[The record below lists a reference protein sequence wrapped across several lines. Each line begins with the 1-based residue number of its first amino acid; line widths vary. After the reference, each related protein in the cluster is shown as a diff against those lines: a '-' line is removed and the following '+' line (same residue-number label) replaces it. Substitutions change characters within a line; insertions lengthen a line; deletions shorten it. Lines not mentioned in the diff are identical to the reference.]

1 MCPDRHAPLQS
12 RVVLQVATDGL
23 THHRV
28 FAHEH
33 DGLAP
38 QGQTD
43 GLHLLGADIVCAH
56 DETLWEVIQQ
66 LLHTRRKTCQK
77 QLNLTGVTIK
87 KMSETKRPCELWDA
101 NTQG

>member
-1 MCPDRHAPLQS
+1 MRFRIKSGRKGVFSMRRHNFKRPKFLYLCPERHAPLQR
-12 RVVLQVATDGL
+12 RVVLQVATDGF
-23 THHRV
+23 THHGV

-56 DETLWEVIQQ
+56 DEALWEVIQQ
-66 LLHTRRKTCQK
+66 LLHK
-77 QLNLTGVTIK
+77 N
-87 KMSETKRPCELWDA
+87 MSERT
-101 NTQG
+101 